1 MSLDPNFKRLSINL
15 TAQLNMLWVL
25 VYRATH
31 GGLDMNE
38 HEMLERVLSEVNRLH
53 REMFP
58 GFEHSL
64 YGDDLRSFVE
74 RNDED
79 GNDE

>member
-1 MSLDPNFKRLSINL
+1 MDPKFKILIVALTGQLS
-15 TAQLNMLWVL
+15 MLWIL

-64 YGDDLRSFVE
+64 YGDDLRLFVE
-74 RNDED
+74 GNDED